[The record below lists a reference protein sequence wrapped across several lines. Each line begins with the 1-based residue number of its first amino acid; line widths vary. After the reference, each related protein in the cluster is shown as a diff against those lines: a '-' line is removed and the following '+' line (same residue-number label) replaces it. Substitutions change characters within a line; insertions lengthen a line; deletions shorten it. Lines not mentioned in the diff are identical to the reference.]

1 MIHRIMRA
9 PEKRV
14 FKIDIG
20 NIPPNEV
27 DNFMEKIKL
36 LKPGITGIGSII
48 FRDEE
53 SEVDDRGY
61 THFQYDD
68 AVANISYGFGHS
80 YRNEVT
86 IWGEKAILKTNR
98 VFTRP
103 KNCDV
108 PIQLWNNGKYERY
121 EVENVD
127 HFLGMINSFSD
138 SISNN
143 NDLNK

>member
-1 MIHRIMRA
+1 MYVVGA
-9 PEKRV
+9 PVAPDKA
-14 FKIDIG
+14 G
-20 NIPPNEV
+20 PS
-27 DNFMEKIKL
+27 
-36 LKPGITGIGSII
+36 ITT
-48 FRDEE
+48 F
-53 SEVDDRGY
+53 VNVV
-61 THFQYDD
+61 
-68 AVANISYGFGHS
+68 VANISYGFGHS

-143 NDLNK
+143 NDLNNDTLKRMLFVKGLM

>member
-1 MIHRIMRA
+1 MDHH
-9 PEKRV
+9 
-14 FKIDIG
+14 
-20 NIPPNEV
+20 
-27 DNFMEKIKL
+27 
-36 LKPGITGIGSII
+36 SII
-48 FRDEE
+48 FRDEQ

-103 KNCDV
+103 KNCDE
-108 PIQLWNNGKYERY
+108 PIQLISSTKDRNMTGKYERY

-143 NDLNK
+143 NDLNNDTLKRMLFVKGLM